1 MYWMTTATTSRV
13 EGRRAWGQINNRNT
27 DKTLPYRGMD
37 EEVQTNCFEW
47 KKTFV
52 VGSVTD
58 IVMVR
63 F

>member
-1 MYWMTTATTSRV
+1 MS
-13 EGRRAWGQINNRNT
+13 NT

>member
-1 MYWMTTATTSRV
+1 MS
-13 EGRRAWGQINNRNT
+13 NT
-27 DKTLPYRGMD
+27 DKILPYRGLD

-47 KKTFV
+47 KKTFI
-52 VGSVTD
+52 VGFVID